1 MVIQGA
7 DDAFMEISGGS
18 VAAGR
23 FFTTA
28 ELSGTE
34 VAVLEWKPPASS
46 SAGSIRSARRCGSAP
61 GLSG

>member
-1 MVIQGA
+1 M
-7 DDAFMEISGGS
+7 
-18 VAAGR
+18 AAGR

-34 VAVLEWKPPASS
+34 VAVLEVET
-46 SAGSIRSARRCGSAP
+46 ARKLFGRIDPLGKTVRIGP